1 MKIIIQIVFGLFLQ
15 LKIFLTMKGDLEKRK
30 KLSGDNIGVNLYN
43 GQVTTQAMKR
53 PQRWFFNVL
62 MHKPNDKYFR
72 EAEYNGLRYQT
83 EMLQD
88 NLEKEY
94 NNYVR
99 DFYDEKLKVYENKMI
114 ETLKQNKKNRLI
126 K

>member
-1 MKIIIQIVFGLFLQ
+1 MKIIIQIIFGFVLQ
-15 LKIFLTMKGDLEKRK
+15 FVLSSKLIGVLDKRK
-30 KLSGDNIGVNLYN
+30 KVDGDNIGTNLYH

-53 PQRWFFNVL
+53 PQRWFFNV
-62 MHKPNDKYFR
+62 MVHKPNDKYFR

-99 DFYDEKLKVYENKMI
+99 DFYDEKLKVYEKKMI
-114 ETLKQNKKNRLI
+114 ETLKVNKTK

>member
-1 MKIIIQIVFGLFLQ
+1 MKIIIQIIFGFVLQFVFSSK
-15 LKIFLTMKGDLEKRK
+15 LKGVLDKRK
-30 KLSGDNIGVNLYN
+30 KLDGDNIGKNLYH

-53 PQRWFFNVL
+53 PQRWFFNV
-62 MHKPNDKYFR
+62 MVHKPNEKYFR

-99 DFYDEKLKVYENKMI
+99 DFYDEKLKVYEKKMI
-114 ETLKQNKKNRLI
+114 ETLKVNKTK